1 MTFLNPAV
9 LFGLI
14 AVAIPLV
21 LHLLN
26 LRKLRTVEFSTLAF
40 LKELQKSKMRRLKL
54 RQILLLILR
63 TLLIACLVLAFARPA
78 LRGTGVGGL
87 GTHAKTTAVLLFD
100 DSFSMTATDEHGSL
114 LNQAKSVSL
123 DVLSLLKEED
133 EVFFQRFSEGSSG
146 GTTETPTH
154 NISGVRAAVSET
166 KVSMTFHTLGELLG
180 RARKALKES
189 RNFSKEI
196 YLVTDLQKTNF
207 AIDEKAAKSTE
218 SSSQQF
224 DSETRLFL
232 IPVGRSSV
240 GNVAVDAVRMMNKV
254 FEKDRPFSVEAT
266 IRNYGKA
273 PLRNY
278 TVSLYLDGT
287 RVMQKSVDIPAE
299 GATSVSFSAMPKRT
313 GHITG
318 YLQAEPDAIDQ
329 DNQRYFTVFIPE
341 KTDILFVTNTSRD
354 ISFLNLALTADERSQ
369 SSYAI
374 ETIAP
379 SKLLMTSLSHFDVI
393 IISNVKSFSSDESER
408 LKQFAMEGGAI
419 ILFPGAEVDVPQ
431 YAAEFCRRLNIA
443 PFIGKV
449 GSVTD
454 RRMFLTF
461 EGIDF
466 AHPIFSGMFEGKP
479 FAKKSAG
486 PSVESPQISVTLEYR
501 PGANGQSIIRLS
513 NGTSFLTDYKIGD
526 GRLLL
531 YSVAPTP
538 DWSDFPLKGI
548 FVPLIRRSISYLAS
562 WNQQAA
568 EHLAGTA
575 VTLTVPLKAFVRSRC
590 ETLWSGADRQTAVA
604 SSFRSIPR
612 PGDSGTVI

>member
-1 MTFLNPAV
+1 MIFLNPAV

-78 LRGTGVGGL
+78 LRGTGVSGL

-154 NISGVRAAVSET
+154 NISGVNAAVSET

-207 AIDEKAAKSTE
+207 AADEERATKSTE

-224 DSETRLFL
+224 ESGTRLFL
-232 IPVGRSSV
+232 IPVGRASAE
-240 GNVAVDAVRMMNKV
+240 NVAVDAVRMMNKV

-278 TVSLYLDGT
+278 TVSLYL
-287 RVMQKSVDIPAE
+287 
-299 GATSVSFSAMPKRT
+299 
-313 GHITG
+313 
-318 YLQAEPDAIDQ
+318 
-329 DNQRYFTVFIPE
+329 
-341 KTDILFVTNTSRD
+341 
-354 ISFLNLALTADERSQ
+354 
-369 SSYAI
+369 
-374 ETIAP
+374 
-379 SKLLMTSLSHFDVI
+379 
-393 IISNVKSFSSDESER
+393 
-408 LKQFAMEGGAI
+408 
-419 ILFPGAEVDVPQ
+419 
-431 YAAEFCRRLNIA
+431 
-443 PFIGKV
+443 
-449 GSVTD
+449 
-454 RRMFLTF
+454 
-461 EGIDF
+461 
-466 AHPIFSGMFEGKP
+466 
-479 FAKKSAG
+479 
-486 PSVESPQISVTLEYR
+486 
-501 PGANGQSIIRLS
+501 
-513 NGTSFLTDYKIGD
+513 
-526 GRLLL
+526 
-531 YSVAPTP
+531 
-538 DWSDFPLKGI
+538 
-548 FVPLIRRSISYLAS
+548 
-562 WNQQAA
+562 
-568 EHLAGTA
+568 
-575 VTLTVPLKAFVRSRC
+575 
-590 ETLWSGADRQTAVA
+590 
-604 SSFRSIPR
+604 
-612 PGDSGTVI
+612 

>member
-1 MTFLNPAV
+1 
-9 LFGLI
+9 
-14 AVAIPLV
+14 
-21 LHLLN
+21 
-26 LRKLRTVEFSTLAF
+26 
-40 LKELQKSKMRRLKL
+40 
-54 RQILLLILR
+54 
-63 TLLIACLVLAFARPA
+63 
-78 LRGTGVGGL
+78 
-87 GTHAKTTAVLLFD
+87 
-100 DSFSMTATDEHGSL
+100 
-114 LNQAKSVSL
+114 
-123 DVLSLLKEED
+123 
-133 EVFFQRFSEGSSG
+133 
-146 GTTETPTH
+146 
-154 NISGVRAAVSET
+154 
-166 KVSMTFHTLGELLG
+166 
-180 RARKALKES
+180 
-189 RNFSKEI
+189 
-196 YLVTDLQKTNF
+196 
-207 AIDEKAAKSTE
+207 
-218 SSSQQF
+218 
-224 DSETRLFL
+224 
-232 IPVGRSSV
+232 
-240 GNVAVDAVRMMNKV
+240 
-254 FEKDRPFSVEAT
+254 
-266 IRNYGKA
+266 
-273 PLRNY
+273 
-278 TVSLYLDGT
+278 
-287 RVMQKSVDIPAE
+287 
-299 GATSVSFSAMPKRT
+299 
-313 GHITG
+313 
-318 YLQAEPDAIDQ
+318 
-329 DNQRYFTVFIPE
+329 VFIPE

-419 ILFPGAEVDVPQ
+419 ILFPGADVDVPQ

-562 WNQQAA
+562 WNQQVA

-575 VTLTVPLKAFVRSRC
+575 ATLTVPLKAFVRSQTSPVHHRSPDGW
-590 ETLWSGADRQTAVA
+590 EEVVQPRTAEKSGERVFVIKRTEVPGIHEVIHENQLISAFAVNLDPRESDLRKLNVDEVKRWLTTYGFRPDAIRILGSTERPEAVVLQSRFGIELWKYFLGLAFACALTEMIVSRGKREE
-604 SSFRSIPR
+604 SERHEK
-612 PGDSGTVI
+612 